1 MSRALAPSL
10 LTARTVHARLSPF
23 RHRFAYRLWMVLDD
37 IDAPCRLRLFR
48 WRVLALSPRDHGGR
62 DGAPLRPWVEARL
75 AAAGIA
81 LAPRRILLLAIPR
94 VLGWAFNPI
103 SLFLCL
109 DGEGSPF
116 AVLYETKNTFGD
128 QHTYVARLDARA
140 GTHTHAAR
148 KVLHVSP
155 FFDMQGGY
163 RFALAVDAER
173 LSLLIRLEAAEG
185 PRLVATLS
193 GRFAPLTDRAL
204 LGALLAMPLVTLKV
218 FGMIHWQAFRLWRR
232 GAAFHRA
239 PPPPAA
245 VSSAA
250 AASPAASSAAIRPG
264 PA

>member
-1 MSRALAPSL
+1 MSTRLAPAL

-23 RHRFAYRLWMVLDD
+23 RHRFAYRLWMVLAD
-37 IDAPCRLRLFR
+37 IDAPPTQRLFR
-48 WRVLALSPRDHGGR
+48 WRVLALSPRDHGAR
-62 DGAPLRPWVEARL
+62 DGSALRPWVEAQL

-81 LAPRRILLLAIPR
+81 ARPDRIFLLAIPR
-94 VLGWAFNPI
+94 LLGWAFNPI

-109 DGEGSPF
+109 DEAGAPF

-163 RFALAVDAER
+163 RFALALDGDR
-173 LSLLIRLEAAEG
+173 LSLLIRLEAEEG

-193 GRFAPLTDRAL
+193 GRFAPLSDRAL
-204 LGALLAMPLVTLKV
+204 LGALAAMPLVTLKV

-232 GAAFHRA
+232 GASFHRA
-239 PPPPAA
+239 PPPPL
-245 VSSAA
+245 SAS
-250 AASPAASSAAIRPG
+250 SPAASSAAIRPG